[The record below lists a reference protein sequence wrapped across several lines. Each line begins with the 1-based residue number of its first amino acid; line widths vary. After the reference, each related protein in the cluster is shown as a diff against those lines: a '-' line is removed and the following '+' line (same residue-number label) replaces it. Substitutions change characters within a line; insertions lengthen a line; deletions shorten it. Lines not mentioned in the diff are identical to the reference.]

1 MAEFGDMA
9 YTRRL
14 SSCSDTCMLKVCDA
28 SDIKDGRSPRERV
41 REKRGCVSEGGV
53 CERVRKVSIKEER
66 VRV

>member
-28 SDIKDGRSPRERV
+28 SDIKDGRSP
-41 REKRGCVSEGGV
+41 KKGKYKGGGGGGGV
-53 CERVRKVSIKEER
+53 KGSIVVNDR
-66 VRV
+66 LVCI

>member
-14 SSCSDTCMLKVCDA
+14 SSCSDTCMLIVVKA

-41 REKRGCVSEGGV
+41 RGGVERVSECREGGV
-53 CERVRKVSIKEER
+53 CESE
-66 VRV
+66 

>member
-28 SDIKDGRSPRERV
+28 SDIKDGRPITKGE
-41 REKRGCVSEGGV
+41 SEGVERV
-53 CERVRKVSIKEER
+53 CERER
-66 VRV
+66 GV